1 MKTIIRRNVFETNSS
16 ATSALVFDSSGME
29 KSKLPM
35 DKDGYILTDFGDFG
49 YGAGEFWTQEE
60 KLSYLVTNCYYLGGL
75 DEDITA
81 EDNYHFEHLEKAIC
95 EYTGAKG
102 IRITHKNKD
111 WGIDH
116 QIQPE
121 YDLPFVEEW
130 ESNSIQGFVFNKY
143 IGFYIGYD

>member
-1 MKTIIRRNVFETNSS
+1 MTKIIRKRVWETNSS
-16 ATSALVFDSSGME
+16 ATHALIFDSSGME
-29 KSKLPM
+29 SSKLPM
-35 DKDGYILTDFGDFG
+35 DADGYILTDFGRFE
-49 YGAGEFWTQEE
+49 YGEGEFWTQEK

-75 DEDITA
+75 DENITA

-143 IGFYIGYD
+143 IGFYIGND

>member
-1 MKTIIRRNVFETNSS
+1 MTKIIRKRIWETNSS
-16 ATSALVFDSSGME
+16 ATHALIYDSSGME
-29 KSKLPM
+29 SNKLPM

-60 KLSYLVTNCYYLGGL
+60 KLSYLVTNCYYLGGW

-81 EDNYHFEHLEKAIC
+81 EDNYHFRHIEEAVC
-95 EYTGAKG
+95 DYTGATG
-102 IRITHKNKD
+102 IRITRKNKD

-121 YDLPFVEEW
+121 YELPLVEEW
-130 ESNSIQGFVFNKY
+130 DMSSIQSFIFNKY
-143 IGFYIGYD
+143 VGIQIGND